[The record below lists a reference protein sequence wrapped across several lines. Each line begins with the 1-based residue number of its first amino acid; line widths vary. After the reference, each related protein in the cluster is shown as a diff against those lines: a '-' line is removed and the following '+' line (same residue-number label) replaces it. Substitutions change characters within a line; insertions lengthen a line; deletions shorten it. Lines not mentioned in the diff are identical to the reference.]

1 MAIIICLYI
10 LMFCMLKKHLNKLN
24 KTTKILIIGGLIF
37 ELLLLLIY
45 RIDLFNLGR
54 AVYYSDAETYW
65 QHTLELINKGHTSGY
80 NSLYYYMC
88 YFIQKTSP
96 FIWVGWNNIFNI
108 TCINFSIVIIIIN
121 LLKNDEKNIKRVNS
135 LLFFTMYNPFIIY
148 GLMRNL
154 KDSLFMF
161 MTFIVGYLLLE
172 LISNKNKIKKLI
184 IIFMLL
190 VMTYL
195 FVMIRPWAFI
205 IPIIALICAL
215 MHKLFR
221 KNKKINIT
229 KVLISLLI
237 IIILMVAICYMV
249 PSIYINIKLWTPIV
263 LKSFTD
269 RSILM
274 NFLGIFRF
282 IFAPGPLRSFMGHEY
297 FEHYLITGNIMSGI
311 GQLMWW
317 SSILIML
324 VTILKNKFKFKYLEN
339 NLFTVYLAI
348 VTIIYTFIYVFQYG
362 GIGEIRLKSVLYMF
376 IYSIFFGIYSVLPY
390 QENKKMY
397 NSFLIIML
405 IIFILITWVGM

>member
-1 MAIIICLYI
+1 
-10 LMFCMLKKHLNKLN
+10 
-24 KTTKILIIGGLIF
+24 
-37 ELLLLLIY
+37 
-45 RIDLFNLGR
+45 
-54 AVYYSDAETYW
+54 
-65 QHTLELINKGHTSGY
+65 
-80 NSLYYYMC
+80 
-88 YFIQKTSP
+88 
-96 FIWVGWNNIFNI
+96 
-108 TCINFSIVIIIIN
+108 
-121 LLKNDEKNIKRVNS
+121 
-135 LLFFTMYNPFIIY
+135 
-148 GLMRNL
+148 
-154 KDSLFMF
+154 
-161 MTFIVGYLLLE
+161 
-172 LISNKNKIKKLI
+172 
-184 IIFMLL
+184 
-190 VMTYL
+190 
-195 FVMIRPWAFI
+195 
-205 IPIIALICAL
+205 
-215 MHKLFR
+215 
-221 KNKKINIT
+221 
-229 KVLISLLI
+229 
-237 IIILMVAICYMV
+237 MV

-348 VTIIYTFIYVFQYG
+348 ITIIYTFIYVFQYG